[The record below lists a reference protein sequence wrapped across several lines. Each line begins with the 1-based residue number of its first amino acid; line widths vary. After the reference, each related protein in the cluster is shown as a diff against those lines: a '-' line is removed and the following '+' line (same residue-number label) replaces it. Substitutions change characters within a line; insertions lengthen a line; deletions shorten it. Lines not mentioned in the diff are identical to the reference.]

1 MWFYQR
7 LLLPDLVLE
16 LVIFIC
22 LNTET
27 TELPKITMGEKL
39 EKTFLHIKYITV
51 SINKF

>member
-7 LLLPDLVLE
+7 VLLPDEVLE

-27 TELPKITMGEKL
+27 TELLRIIMGEKL
-39 EKTFLHIKYITV
+39 EKTFLHTKYITV